1 MILTLST
8 SRSGLVNGLRKGQL
22 MALRGRRGESIESRR
37 GAVWVTQDGDLNDV
51 VLDAGQTHV
60 LERDATVLIQ
70 ALDAA
75 CVSVQPSPV
84 AGTSTAALP
93 RAWQRLRAAIG
104 LRPALG
110 ALG

>member
-1 MILTLST
+1 M
-8 SRSGLVNGLRKGQL
+8 
-22 MALRGRRGESIESRR
+22 R

-75 CVSVQPSPV
+75 CVSVQPPRV
-84 AGTSTAALP
+84 KALP
-93 RAWQRLRAAIG
+93 PVLPRLWQRLRTA
-104 LRPALG
+104 ALG
-110 ALG
+110 LAG